1 MNIRTTLTGLLMAI
15 LVTFGSC
22 SDDDDD
28 VSIDSTSDATSSI
41 YNKGRFFIA
50 TKTDDNSEWVLQ
62 VNTLS
67 EELSQANNMMELPQ
81 TEYTW
86 IFKDDVALGFVY
98 NQQNAGIGYAFRYT
112 SDEEQL
118 TKMGAFSITTRYS
131 TYGFFNGQLVTSVA
145 GQTYTDSEGAFHND
159 GATFAFWNISG
170 SQVELDHTK
179 TIGTEEIAGNG
190 EQITFS
196 GIVDNGDGTFLTA
209 FVESDFHQ
217 TGTGNGSSVGEI
229 AYPDSVW
236 VAQMDAD
243 LNVVKVYRDNRI
255 SYAAGQYRS
264 QVFTSVFKVE
274 DGTVYAFSNSLY
286 GFSSS
291 YDSSTALKAGALRI
305 LEGAEEFDQDYY
317 FDLQT
322 PANGYRFRRVWH
334 MVDHIFLLEI
344 YNDYSINTI
353 SVGHQFAVVDMQNQ
367 TLTAVSG
374 LPAKN
379 LITSG
384 TETGGV
390 PMYYDGTIYLPIT
403 EFGSDAAIYAVDP
416 ETAVAT
422 KQFTVKGATEIR
434 TIGALCN

>member
-1 MNIRTTLTGLLMAI
+1 MNIQTTLTGLLIAI
-15 LVTFGSC
+15 PILFSSC
-22 SDDDDD
+22 SDDDDNN
-28 VSIDSTSDATSSI
+28 VSADTTTSL
-41 YNKGRFFIA
+41 YNNGPFFIA
-50 TKTDDNSEWVLQ
+50 TKTDDNSEWVIQTNSLTQ
-62 VNTLS
+62 D
-67 EELSQANNMMELPQ
+67 LSQANNMMELPQ

-86 IFKDDVALGFVY
+86 IFKNDVALGFVY
-98 NQQNAGIGYAFRYT
+98 NQQNAGIGYALRYT
-112 SDEEQL
+112 DANSQFS
-118 TKMGAFSITTRYS
+118 KMGAFSITTRYS
-131 TYGFFNGQLVTSVA
+131 TYGFFNNQLVTSVA
-145 GQTYTDSEGAFHND
+145 GQTYTDSLGESHND

-170 SQVELDHTK
+170 AQVELDHTK
-179 TIGTEEIAGNG
+179 TIATEPIAANG

-209 FVESDFHQ
+209 FVESNFHQ
-217 TGTGNGSSVGEI
+217 TGTGNGSSVGDI

-243 LNVVKVYRDNRI
+243 LNVLKVFRDDRI

-264 QVFTSVFKVE
+264 QVFTSLFKVE

-286 GFSSS
+286 GFSDA

-305 LEGAEEFDQDYY
+305 LSGADDFDKNYY

-344 YNDYSINTI
+344 YNDYSITTI
-353 SVGHQFAVVDMQNQ
+353 SVGHQFAVVDMENQ
-367 TLTAVSG
+367 TFTSVTG

-390 PMYYDGTIYLPIT
+390 PMYHDGTIYLPIT
-403 EFGSDAAIYAVDP
+403 EFGNDAAIYAINP
-416 ETAVAT
+416 STAEAT
-422 KQFTVKGATEIR
+422 KQFTITGATEIR
-434 TIGALCN
+434 TIGTLTN